1 MFSSNFLSHGTC
13 SSLVFQ
19 FCRIRGTKKEAS
31 AYFDHLSGGGRNK
44 PKRPKHAS
52 AYFDHLFRTT
62 ENAVKVGQSSP
73 WPSFDSTLK
82 CTDSACRPYQKFR
95 KLDRDRQGL
104 HFLISNSCLASIV
117 HIHLFQSPPVIYV
130 HYMVSNYETDVA
142 LHSRG
147 RLHLP
152 QIGGI
157 GSSLSIG
164 AFRNTL

>member
-1 MFSSNFLSHGTC
+1 MRVAQVWKSRMFSSNFLSHGTC

-95 KLDRDRQGL
+95 KLDRDRPGL
-104 HFLISNSCLASIV
+104 HLLVSNSCLASID
-117 HIHLFQSPPVIYV
+117 HIHLFQSPPVIMY
-130 HYMVSNYETDVA
+130 STK
-142 LHSRG
+142 
-147 RLHLP
+147 
-152 QIGGI
+152 
-157 GSSLSIG
+157 
-164 AFRNTL
+164 

>member
-1 MFSSNFLSHGTC
+1 MVHVHRLCCNFAEFGERTPE
-13 SSLVFQ
+13 FNA
-19 FCRIRGTKKEAS
+19 K
-31 AYFDHLSGGGRNK
+31 GGNGFFRQLFGNVVEKK
-44 PKRPKHAS
+44 PKH
-52 AYFDHLFRTT
+52 
-62 ENAVKVGQSSP
+62 ENAVKVGQSSL

-82 CTDSACRPYQKFR
+82 CTDWACRPYQKFR

-104 HFLISNSCLASIV
+104 HFLISNSCLASLV

>member
-1 MFSSNFLSHGTC
+1 MVHVHRLCFNFVEFGERKRRPRLISTTFPEFGKGGRNKPKRPKH
-13 SSLVFQ
+13 
-19 FCRIRGTKKEAS
+19 AS

-95 KLDRDRQGL
+95 KLDRDRPGL
-104 HFLISNSCLASIV
+104 HLLVSNSCLASID
-117 HIHLFQSPPVIYV
+117 HIHLFQSPPVIMY
-130 HYMVSNYETDVA
+130 STK
-142 LHSRG
+142 
-147 RLHLP
+147 
-152 QIGGI
+152 
-157 GSSLSIG
+157 
-164 AFRNTL
+164 